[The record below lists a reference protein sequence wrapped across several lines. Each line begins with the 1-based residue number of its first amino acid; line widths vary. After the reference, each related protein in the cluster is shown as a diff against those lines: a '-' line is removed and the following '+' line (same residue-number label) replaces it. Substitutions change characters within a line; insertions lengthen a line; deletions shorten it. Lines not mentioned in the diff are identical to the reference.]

1 MRRFVAAFFRHPFLL
16 ILPAILIPLIVVFL
30 VRSLASSYTSTATVY
45 VVKAAVNTGDN
56 PYATPA
62 QNLNAGLAEA
72 IKSQQSFVVKIAYQT
87 DMPKTY
93 PKGTVGLD
101 GLMVARIRAGMYIT
115 TTGTHYIII
124 TYNDPDPRIAAQ
136 VVNAVLPAY
145 TAQSIQFAQQNAD
158 NLIAEYR
165 SQLDDALTQYSSDSE
180 QYKNFIQGHPDVNLD
195 TDPTL
200 AQLQAAVKA
209 DLNNIQS
216 YRQKIQS
223 LQTNA
228 DILANVPSYSVTDPG
243 LVPTAPTVKT
253 KTTITAMIGGV
264 ALGLG
269 TSLGLIGLLA
279 LWDRRI
285 HSRDDLEEAVALQV
299 LEVVPNL
306 PGLGDDEAAVGSED
320 TLMHLAQVPVL
331 ATLPR
336 FAESLS
342 TQETSRTLSSRAE
355 EA

>member
-16 ILPAILIPLIVVFL
+16 ILPAIIIPLIVVFL
-30 VRSLASSYTSTATVY
+30 VRSAASSYTSTATVY

-72 IKSQQSFVVKIAYQT
+72 IHSQQSFVLKIANQT
-87 DMPKTY
+87 DMPKSY
-93 PKGTVGLD
+93 PKGTAD
-101 GLMVARIRAGMYIT
+101 IDDQMVARIRAGMVIT
-115 TTGTHYIII
+115 TTGTHYIVI
-124 TYNDPDPRIAAQ
+124 TYNDRDPRIAAQ

-145 TAQSIQFAQQNAD
+145 VAQSIQFAQQNAD

-165 SQLDDALTQYSSDSE
+165 SQYQAAQDQYITDSD
-180 QYKNFIQGHPDVNLD
+180 QYKNYIQQHPDINVD

-200 AQLQAAVKA
+200 AQLQAQVKT
-209 DLNNIQS
+209 DLNNIQA
-216 YRQKIQS
+216 YQQKIQN
-223 LQTNA
+223 LTVNA
-228 DILANVPSYSVTDPG
+228 DILSNVPSYSVTDPG

-285 HSRDDLEEAVALQV
+285 HSRDDLQEAVDLQV

-306 PGLGDDEAAVGSED
+306 AGLGDDRVPVASGDLIA
-320 TLMHLAQVPVL
+320 LPVPVL

-336 FAESLS
+336 FAESLAS
-342 TQETSRTLSSRAE
+342 QETTQTLSSRAE